1 MPQQG
6 PRNWPPGKPKEA
18 DIEDAHFEELS
29 PSEQEVELPEFAQDV
44 HDAEFEDVKVNEQQ
58 EEPKL
63 LTYNP
68 DPEQAAPEGG
78 VSEPVTP
85 GTDSAKTRH
94 SRARRGRGG
103 TPSGADPK
111 AGYAQG
117 LESLANHP
125 LAPVAEEAQAE
136 GAILGETDTADTYK
150 EKQDTMR
157 RKVWEMERLR
167 QKEQEL
173 LGGTDAEGNEVRGIE
188 ERYFA
193 ALKAHYQK
201 QNGLTTVANQFIDTD
216 LLAPAELKKL
226 REKWIRSRAAYAQA
240 QHHAAQARLEL
251 YEKKPR
257 TREEVLEGLRKY
269 KGAGSLDAEKV
280 LERYNRMVTERSRV
294 IMGAEEAE
302 QQAKLEGLSA
312 RDRDIVDRALERYK
326 QLPPSARIL
335 GTSALLFGATA
346 AVAGTPVGLAALGLA
361 GTSALVR
368 WAAEAKKSPALRGL
382 ATVLSVGGVAGFV
395 SEAAVR
401 SAHIILGTERK
412 AQETLGQK
420 SGFGNLAS
428 EARLKKLS
436 QKRRTA
442 FKAQETVA
450 RQGRLARILGS
461 VGAGWALGHVSGGGA
476 PDQEAPAPQ
485 EHAPMP
491 EPAFENQAPAPE
503 SAPAPVPEVPA
514 AAPEV
519 APLTAT
525 IERGD
530 GFNAL
535 VADLRESV
543 GNRFGDDAPPA
554 VRELLSLSPTEIS
567 ERLGAFDP
575 ATGRSMIMHEGD
587 QLVLD
592 AEGNIYFKA
601 AGDTVSKLV
610 MESTG
615 AAADETVFHKL
626 ADVEFDDGVAEE
638 APPAKERDIARAAPE
653 PVPVEAASQPPVY
666 ASEEAAPETSPE
678 AVSAAPA
685 ESEVL
690 APPAE
695 TITLSD
701 APLAQAPSVE
711 APAEP
716 APEAPAEPAPER
728 PNIFGDPYVNAHGV
742 SIDPSVPHF
751 YTNAEGTVFISGGT
765 KDAVYAA
772 AQEYAIANGVP
783 VFADASFVD
792 MLGNTVQRAIGFAP
806 DGAGGTAL
814 LPTSDPEVQVRPD
827 TYTRLIR

>member
-18 DIEDAHFEELS
+18 DIEDAHFEELPS
-29 PSEQEVELPEFAQDV
+29 SEQEVELPESTQDV
-44 HDAEFEDVKVNEQQ
+44 HDAEFEDAKVDGQP
-58 EEPKL
+58 EEPRL

-68 DPEQAAPEGG
+68 DPEHAAPDGG
-78 VSEPVTP
+78 VSEPVTH
-85 GTDSAKTRH
+85 GTDSVKTRH
-94 SRARRGRGG
+94 PRARRGRG
-103 TPSGADPK
+103 GADPK

-117 LESLANHP
+117 LEALANHP
-125 LAPVAEEAQAE
+125 LAAPAEESQEE
-136 GAILGETDTADTYK
+136 GDALDEAAPADTYK
-150 EKQDTMR
+150 EKQETMR

-173 LGGTDAEGNEVRGIE
+173 LGGTDGEGNDVQGVE

-201 QNGLTTVANQFIDTD
+201 QNGLTAVANQFIDTEV
-216 LLAPAELKKL
+216 LAPAELKKL

-240 QHHAAQARLEL
+240 QHQAAQARLEL

-326 QLPPSARIL
+326 QLPPSVRIL

-346 AVAGTPVGLAALGLA
+346 AIAGTPVGWAALGLG

-368 WAAEAKKSPALRGL
+368 WAAEVKKSPALSGL
-382 ATVLSVGGVAGFV
+382 AKVLSVGGIAGLV

-401 SAHIILGTERK
+401 SAHGMLGTERK
-412 AQETLGQK
+412 AQETLAQE

-428 EARLKKLS
+428 ETQLKKLS
-436 QKRRTA
+436 QKRRAA
-442 FKAQETVA
+442 FKAQESVV

-485 EHAPMP
+485 EQAPMP
-491 EPAFENQAPAPE
+491 EPTFEDQAPAPE
-503 SAPAPVPEVPA
+503 SSPAPVPEASV
-514 AAPEV
+514 AAPEL

-535 VADLRESV
+535 VSDLRESV

-610 MESTG
+610 MESTS
-615 AAADETVFHKL
+615 AATNETVFHKL
-626 ADVEFDDGVAEE
+626 TDVEFDDGVADEVPPTKERAIVHGATPE
-638 APPAKERDIARAAPE
+638 AP
-653 PVPVEAASQPPVY
+653 VETASQPPVY
-666 ASEEAAPETSPE
+666 VPEETAPETAYTTE
-678 AVSAAPA
+678 SAPVA
-685 ESEVL
+685 ESEIL
-690 APPAE
+690 TPPAE

-701 APLAQAPSVE
+701 APLAHAPHVE
-711 APAEP
+711 AVAEPAP
-716 APEAPAEPAPER
+716 APEAPAEPLPEK
-728 PNIFGDPYVNAHGV
+728 PNIFGDPYVNANGV

-751 YTNAEGTVFISGGT
+751 YTNAEGTVFISGGA

-814 LPTSDPEVQVRPD
+814 MPTSDPEVQVRPD